1 MTTITHTS
9 RSRTA
14 RKDAA
19 MTARSQ
25 SVPAQRQPWWLYAGI
40 IIGALGVASLAY
52 GALIDPTTILGAGHQ
67 VTSATRIYA
76 RYAAAYD
83 FALVAALVMPLVTRS
98 WRIQAGML
106 LQALFAEFL
115 LAIVGIVDHRWEQVP
130 ADIAL
135 IAIFG
140 LCARR
145 LLSPGRAQRLPGCRR
160 G

>member
-1 MTTITHTS
+1 MTTITHTP
-9 RSRTA
+9 RSTTA

-19 MTARSQ
+19 MTAVSH

-52 GALIDPTTILGAGHQ
+52 GALIDPKTILGAGLQ
-67 VTSATRIYA
+67 VTSGARIYA

-83 FALVAALVMPLVTRS
+83 FALAAALVVPLVTRS
-98 WRIQAGML
+98 WRILAGML
-106 LQALFAEFL
+106 LQAVFAEFL
-115 LAIVGIVDHRWEQVP
+115 LVIVGIVDHRWEQIP

-135 IAIFG
+135 IAIFA

-145 LLSPGRAQRLPGCRR
+145 LRSSIA
-160 G
+160 

>member
-1 MTTITHTS
+1 MTAITHNP

-19 MTARSQ
+19 MTAASH
-25 SVPAQRQPWWLYAGI
+25 SIPAQRQPWWLYAGI

-52 GALIDPTTILGAGHQ
+52 GALIDPKTILGAGQQ

-83 FALVAALVMPLVTRS
+83 FALAAALVVPLVTRS
-98 WRIQAGML
+98 WRILTGTL
-106 LQALFAEFL
+106 LQAMFAEFL
-115 LAIVGIVDHRWEQVP
+115 LALVGVVDHRWEQVP
-130 ADIAL
+130 ADIVL
-135 IAIFG
+135 IAIFA

-145 LLSPGRAQRLPGCRR
+145 LRHRVA
-160 G
+160 

>member
-1 MTTITHTS
+1 MTTITHTP
-9 RSRTA
+9 RSTTA

-19 MTARSQ
+19 MTAVSH
-25 SVPAQRQPWWLYAGI
+25 SAPAHRQPWWLYAGI

-52 GALIDPTTILGAGHQ
+52 GALVDPKTILGAGQQ
-67 VTSATRIYA
+67 VTSAARIYA

-83 FALVAALVMPLVTRS
+83 LALAAALVVPLVTRS
-98 WRIQAGML
+98 WRILAAML
-106 LQALFAEFL
+106 LQAAFAEFL
-115 LAIVGIVDHRWEQVP
+115 LVIVGTVDHRWEQVP

-145 LLSPGRAQRLPGCRR
+145 LRNSIA
-160 G
+160 